1 MGRCQLDDTAILY
14 LVMEFADEDLS
25 QVLPNRSLTEAE
37 TSQMLPPVLSA
48 LRYLHRQGFVH
59 GHLKPSNI
67 LAVEDQVK
75 ISSDGLWSMG
85 GRGEHRGTPGPYD
98 PPEITTGGTSPAG
111 DIWSL
116 GVTLV
121 EVLTQ
126 RPGSIVPEGIP
137 PGLAEIARHCLQP
150 DPQSRWTLDR
160 IAQSLGGPA
169 AEIDA
174 PASPP
179 VVKPS
184 VVKPS
189 IVTDATPQT
198 KSLRWRYIVPLAA
211 VAGLAV
217 LAMREFRSPPVS
229 HPEVEQ
235 KAPVAQAQPALVK
248 PEVAQPEIA
257 QPEKVQSEKKK
268 ARPEKAPVETRPMAS
283 GEILD
288 QVMPAVLPHA
298 QATVRGKFM
307 VDVRVHVDPSGSV
320 SDAKIELHGPS
331 KYFADLTLEAAR
343 KWRFR
348 PSDAAQ
354 DWMLHFK
361 FDKSG
366 STVVPVHESP

>member
-1 MGRCQLDDTAILY
+1 LDDTAILY
-14 LVMEFADEDLS
+14 LVMEYADEDLS
-25 QVLPNRSLTEAE
+25 QVLPDRALTEAE

-48 LRYLHRQGFVH
+48 LRYIHRQGFVH

-67 LAVEDQVK
+67 MAVGDQVK
-75 ISSDGLWSMG
+75 ISSDWLWSMG
-85 GRGEHRGTPGPYD
+85 GRGEHRATPGPYD
-98 PPEITTGGTSPAG
+98 PPEIATGGTSPAG
-111 DIWSL
+111 DVWSL

-121 EVLTQ
+121 AVLTQ
-126 RPGSIVPEGIP
+126 RPGSVVPEGIS
-137 PGLAEIARHCLQP
+137 PGLAEIARHCLQS
-150 DPQSRWTLDR
+150 DPQNRWTVDR
-160 IAQSLGGPA
+160 IAESLGEPA
-169 AEIDA
+169 AEISA
-174 PASPP
+174 PAPVFKST
-179 VVKPS
+179 VVKGVAPP
-184 VVKPS
+184 K
-189 IVTDATPQT
+189 
-198 KSLRWRYIVPLAA
+198 KSFRWWYIVPVAV

-217 LAMREFRSPPVS
+217 LAMREFQSAPVS

-235 KAPVAQAQPALVK
+235 KAPAAKTQPEK
-248 PEVAQPEIA
+248 AQPEIA
-257 QPEKVQSEKKK
+257 QTEKVQPEKVQPEKKK

-298 QATVRGKFM
+298 QASVRGKFM
-307 VDVRVHVDPSGSV
+307 VDVRVHVESSGSV

-366 STVVPVHESP
+366 STVVPVHVSP